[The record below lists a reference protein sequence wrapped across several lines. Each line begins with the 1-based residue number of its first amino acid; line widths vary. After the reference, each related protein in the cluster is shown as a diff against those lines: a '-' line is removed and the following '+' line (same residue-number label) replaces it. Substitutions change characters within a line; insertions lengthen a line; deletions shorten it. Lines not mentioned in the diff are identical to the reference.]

1 MIPEAV
7 YSKYS
12 QAMFDI
18 AKEQHKMDEYG
29 TELKAVRDTMQL
41 NPELKKFIH
50 HPLVPPQSKKET
62 LYAIFADDVSPV
74 VLQFLYVMIDRRR
87 EAAIIAAIDGFI
99 DLARAAQNIEVAK
112 IRLVKPLSAEE
123 EKQLVASL
131 EKMTGKHIEPL
142 YYMDPSI
149 IGGMIVQIG
158 DRLIDGSLKRQL
170 TDMQHSL
177 LQSDVMNEVTDEK

>member
-1 MIPEAV
+1 MA
-7 YSKYS
+7 
-12 QAMFDI
+12 FDI

-62 LYAIFADDVSPV
+62 LHAIFADDVSPV

-99 DLARAAQNIEVAK
+99 AFGPCSSEYRSREDPPR
-112 IRLVKPLSAEE
+112 KPLSAEE

>member
-18 AKEQHKMDEYG
+18 AKEQDKMDAYG
-29 TELKAVRDTMQL
+29 GELKEIRDTLQM
-41 NPELKKFIH
+41 NPELRKFME

-62 LYAIFADDVSPV
+62 LKEIFADDVSPI

-87 EAAIIAAIDGFI
+87 EAAIAAAIDGFI
-99 DLARAAQNIEVAK
+99 DLARTAQNIEVAK

-123 EKQLVASL
+123 EKQLIAAL
-131 EKMTGKHIEPL
+131 ERMTGKHIEPL
-142 YYMDPSI
+142 YYIDPTI
-149 IGGMIVQIG
+149 IGGMVVQIG
-158 DRLIDGSLKRQL
+158 DRLIDGSLRRQL
-170 TDMQHSL
+170 RDMQHSL

>member
-62 LYAIFADDVSPV
+62 LHAIFADDVSPV

-87 EAAIIAAIDGFI
+87 K
-99 DLARAAQNIEVAK
+99 RPSS
-112 IRLVKPLSAEE
+112 RLSTGLSIWPV
-123 EKQLVASL
+123 QLRISKSRRSAS
-131 EKMTGKHIEPL
+131 
-142 YYMDPSI
+142 
-149 IGGMIVQIG
+149 
-158 DRLIDGSLKRQL
+158 
-170 TDMQHSL
+170 
-177 LQSDVMNEVTDEK
+177 

>member
-1 MIPEAV
+1 M
-7 YSKYS
+7 
-12 QAMFDI
+12 
-18 AKEQHKMDEYG
+18 
-29 TELKAVRDTMQL
+29 
-41 NPELKKFIH
+41 
-50 HPLVPPQSKKET
+50 
-62 LYAIFADDVSPV
+62 
-74 VLQFLYVMIDRRR
+74 
-87 EAAIIAAIDGFI
+87 
-99 DLARAAQNIEVAK
+99 ARAAQNIEVAK

>member
-1 MIPEAV
+1 
-7 YSKYS
+7 
-12 QAMFDI
+12 
-18 AKEQHKMDEYG
+18 
-29 TELKAVRDTMQL
+29 
-41 NPELKKFIH
+41 
-50 HPLVPPQSKKET
+50 
-62 LYAIFADDVSPV
+62 
-74 VLQFLYVMIDRRR
+74 MIDRRR